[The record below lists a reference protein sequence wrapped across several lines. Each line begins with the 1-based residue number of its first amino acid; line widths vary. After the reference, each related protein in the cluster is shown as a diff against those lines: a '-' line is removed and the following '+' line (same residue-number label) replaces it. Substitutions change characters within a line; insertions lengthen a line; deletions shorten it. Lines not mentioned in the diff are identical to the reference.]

1 MSMLKKV
8 LKLFLVLVLAWLV
21 SLVTIWRE
29 FRSGNLVVLD
39 ESKISDHALYKYRI
53 RYGFGNESLSRF
65 ESRCNNGTPVRI
77 KDKIKGSIRAL
88 VAKGWED
95 YAFNEFVSEV
105 IPVNRSLP
113 DVRDHRCKEISYPK
127 DLPSASVVI
136 CFHNEAWSTL
146 LRTIHS
152 VLDRSPDELLNEIIL
167 IDDFS
172 TMKHLKAR
180 LQLYVQKFPKV
191 KLIRTE
197 RREGL
202 IRARVIGVKHAVSE
216 IVVFLDSH
224 CECAVGWLEPLLDR
238 VHADP
243 EIVVSPLVDV
253 ILDTTFEYIA
263 QDIFDLRVGGF
274 TWDLKF
280 IWIGIPD
287 SVEEKRTGM
296 VSAVKT
302 PMISGGLF
310 AINKKYFEKIGYYDE
325 GMEIWGGDNLEL
337 SFKVWM
343 CGGSLEMVPCSHVG
357 HVFRKRFPYEGRT
370 NIKRNLV
377 RVAEVWM
384 DDYAKYYYERI
395 NFKKGDF
402 GDLTERKELRKRL
415 NCKSFDWYLKNVYP
429 DIEVPDDLAASG
441 KILHIGKYG
450 HCLDAPNRIR
460 KPQHDVQIAKC
471 HHEGG
476 NQYWIY
482 EKEGE
487 LRRDNYCLDYMFGT
501 VILFYCKRS
510 ASQIWLYDS
519 TVGETKYCRP
529 YWDTLLQLRRDLNL
543 LEYASNFKGKLDPPM
558 ERKASA
564 ESPLTA

>member
-1 MSMLKKV
+1 MSILKKV

-39 ESKISDHALYKYRI
+39 ERKIRDHALYKYRI
-53 RYGFGNESLSRF
+53 RYGSRNESLSRF
-65 ESRCNNGTPVRI
+65 ESRYNSTEYNSWDMLNAYSPTLSYEDKLAELNGYDYPPGKNGTPVRI

-95 YAFNEFVSEV
+95 HAFNEFVSEV

-113 DVRDHRCKEISYPK
+113 DVRDHRCKEISYSK
-127 DLPSASVVI
+127 DLPPASVII

-152 VLDRSPDELLNEIIL
+152 VLNRSPDKLLNEIIL
-167 IDDFS
+167 VDDFS
-172 TMKHLKAR
+172 TMRNIHAR
-180 LQLYVQKFPKV
+180 LQSYVHELPKV

-202 IRARVIGVKHAVSE
+202 IRARMIGMKHAVSE
-216 IVVFLDSH
+216 VVVFLDSH

-238 VHADP
+238 IHTDP
-243 EIVVSPLVDV
+243 EIVASPLVDV
-253 ILDTTFEYIA
+253 ILDNTFEYIA

-287 SVEEKRTGM
+287 SMEEQRTGM

-302 PMISGGLF
+302 PTISGGLF

-357 HVFRKRFPYEGRT
+357 HVFRKRFPYEGRR

-402 GDLTERKELRKRL
+402 GDVTKRKEIRKQL

-429 DIEVPDDLAASG
+429 DIEVPDDLVASG
-441 KILHIGKYG
+441 KVSLKILHIGKYG

-460 KPQHDVQIAKC
+460 KPQQDVQIAKC

-487 LRRDNYCLDYMFGT
+487 LRRDDYCLDYMFGT
-501 VILFYCKRS
+501 IILFYCKRS

-519 TVGETKYCRP
+519 TVGRT
-529 YWDTLLQLRRDLNL
+529 N
-543 LEYASNFKGKLDPPM
+543 
-558 ERKASA
+558 
-564 ESPLTA
+564 